1 MPTTSLSY
9 PQTEYGKKTMNVIYV
24 EMSSSNQRVTLPKTH
39 DMEGKGCALFE
50 ISGRVAPYT
59 DMPLFL
65 CVDFIEESTVGGKT
79 LPILRR
85 IQLIPDDESPEASID
100 QVFHKM
106 LWLPTSRDRVDE
118 LRVYIS
124 DEHGNIRS
132 FDYCQISCTLVCIP
146 HVK

>member
-1 MPTTSLSY
+1 
-9 PQTEYGKKTMNVIYV
+9 
-24 EMSSSNQRVTLPKTH
+24 MSSSNQLVSLPTTH
-39 DMEGKGCALFE
+39 IMERKGCALFE

-65 CVDFIEESTVGGKT
+65 CTDFIQDSAIGPKMM
-79 LPILRR
+79 PILRR
-85 IQLIPDDESPEASID
+85 IQLLPDSESPEATLN

-106 LWLPTSRDRVDE
+106 LWLPTNRDAVDE

-132 FDYCQISCTLVCIP
+132 FDYCQVSCTLVCIP